1 MDIDLELVRAI
12 SAFGTAAGVVFA
24 AVQLWRSKQQQV
36 LRFEDEIAKE
46 YREIARK
53 IPVEALL
60 GKSINR
66 SNDALNNIYTYI
78 DFCNEQ
84 IFLRQKGRIRKSTWD
99 NWLEGI
105 KANMALPA
113 FKEAWEEIHKCLP
126 NIFTELKRLEKEG
139 YKSDPRKW

>member
-1 MDIDLELVRAI
+1 MSIDLELVRAI
-12 SAFGTAAGVVFA
+12 SAFGTTAGVVFA

-46 YREIARK
+46 YRNIARM

-60 GKSINR
+60 GKSLKEN
-66 SNDALNNIYTYI
+66 NDALNNIYTYI

-84 IFLRQKGRIRKSTWD
+84 IFLRKKGRIRKTTWE

-105 KANMALPA
+105 EANMKLPA
-113 FKEAWEEIHKCLP
+113 FQEAWREIHKCLP
-126 NIFTELKRLEKEG
+126 ELFTELQRLEREG
-139 YKSDPRKW
+139 FKSDPKRW

>member
-1 MDIDLELVRAI
+1 MNIDLELVRAI
-12 SAFGTAAGVVFA
+12 SAFGTTAGVIFA

-60 GKSINR
+60 GKPPKENS
-66 SNDALNNIYTYI
+66 DALNNIYTYI

-84 IFLRQKGRIRKSTWD
+84 IFLRKKGKIRKSTWE

-105 KANMALPA
+105 EANMRLPA
-113 FKEAWEEIHKCLP
+113 FQEAWCEIQGCLP
-126 NIFTELKRLEKEG
+126 NLFTELRRLENEG
-139 YKSDPRKW
+139 FKTDPKKW